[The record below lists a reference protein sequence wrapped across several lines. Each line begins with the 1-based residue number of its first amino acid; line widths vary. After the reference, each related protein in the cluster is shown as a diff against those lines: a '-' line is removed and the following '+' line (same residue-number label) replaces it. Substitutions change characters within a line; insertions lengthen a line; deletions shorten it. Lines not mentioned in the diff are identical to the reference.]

1 MEITNKRKLFDERKH
16 LPMFELI
23 LPFGLWK
30 SIQTQYEFK
39 YDLKW
44 LCYAGRYIKE
54 DLKTYPTWR
63 NSAVMSTFIKQDL
76 FSVNKKCKQGIV
88 LLPRLPDEL
97 WSLIILYSCQ
107 PKICTI
113 CGKDRSDLQ
122 YPVVCKKWYELVKK
136 LPIMSFEKT
145 HPHILCFYRG
155 ISMSTR
161 VTYTKMHIRMA
172 IEEPDGP
179 DILRLGFLNT

>member
-1 MEITNKRKLFDERKH
+1 MFDECKH

-23 LPFGLWK
+23 LPFGLWR

-44 LCYAGRYIKE
+44 LCYAGFYIKE
-54 DLKTYPTWR
+54 DLKTYSTWR
-63 NSAVMSTFIKQDL
+63 NSAIIHTFFKQDL
-76 FSVNKKCKQGIV
+76 FSINKKYKPARCV
-88 LLPRLPDEL
+88 LFPRLPDEL
-97 WSLIILYSCQ
+97 WSLIIQYSCQ

-113 CGKDRSDLQ
+113 CGKNKSNLQ

-136 LPIMSFEKT
+136 LPTISFEKT
-145 HPHILCFYRG
+145 HPHVLCFYRG
-155 ISMSTR
+155 ISMSEDSSPHSMR

-172 IEEPDGP
+172 IEEPDGSA
-179 DILRLGFLNT
+179 IFKLGCLKT